1 MFDYMIFFDWEI
13 LSMNSFSICISIIL
27 DYISFTFIGCV
38 LLISSIVIF
47 YSHSYIYDDIFKYRF
62 LLLVF
67 IFILSMILMIISPNM
82 VRILLGWDGLG
93 LVSYAL
99 VIYFQNYNSYNAGIL
114 TIITNRIGDVAILIC
129 IA

>member
-99 VIYFQNYNSYNAGIL
+99 VIYFQNYNSYNAGML
-114 TIITNRIGDVAILIC
+114 TIIINRIGDVAILIC